1 MLGIGTLLL
10 ASTQALIALKW
21 IGGAYLIWLGIQLWR
36 APALHLTP
44 VTDAP
49 ARAGSA
55 MFRQGFLSAVSN
67 PKALLF
73 YGAFLP
79 QFIDPTRDLLIQF
92 VVMALTFA
100 LIESVFEYLLA
111 RLAHVIRP
119 RLERAGRRFNRVCG
133 GLFALMGA
141 ALPMTR

>member
-1 MLGIGTLLL
+1 
-10 ASTQALIALKW
+10 
-21 IGGAYLIWLGIQLWR
+21 
-36 APALHLTP
+36 
-44 VTDAP
+44 
-49 ARAGSA
+49 

-79 QFIDPTRDLLIQF
+79 QFIDPTRDLIGQF
-92 VVMALTFA
+92 AVMALTFT